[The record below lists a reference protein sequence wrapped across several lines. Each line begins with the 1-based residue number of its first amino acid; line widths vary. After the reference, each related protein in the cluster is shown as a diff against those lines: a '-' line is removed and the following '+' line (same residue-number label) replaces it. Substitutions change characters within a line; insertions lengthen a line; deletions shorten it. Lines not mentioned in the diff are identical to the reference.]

1 MNEIFK
7 YLLTAITF
15 FIIDIIWIRLFAM
28 SMYQKYIAEIM
39 TSTVRPLP
47 IILFYIFYPL
57 ILYIVL
63 KLINVS
69 SLQNLLIISFLIGVL
84 AYGTYNL
91 TNMGILKEWN
101 WSIVIIDT
109 IWGGALTAISMY
121 IIHLLNK

>member
-1 MNEIFK
+1 MNDIFK

-15 FIIDIIWIRLFAM
+15 FVIDIVWIRLFAM
-28 SMYQKYIAEIM
+28 SMYQKYISEIM

-57 ILYIVL
+57 ILYVVFKIV
-63 KLINVS
+63 NVS
-69 SLQNLLIISFLIGVL
+69 SLQNLLILSFLVGVL

-101 WSIVIIDT
+101 WNIVIIDT
-109 IWGGALTAISMY
+109 IWGGLLTAVSMY
-121 IIHLLNK
+121 VIHLLNK